1 MGNELALDFNQDIP
15 NQLTSIADRERAKLL
30 PKNNYT
36 QTADEY
42 SATNPDAIADGDSK
56 GRGTGV
62 FLDVYNTNAGT
73 REDVSERRTEIRV
86 NKYNSSN
93 TYPNFQL

>member
-1 MGNELALDFNQDIP
+1 MANELSLDFSQDIP

-30 PKNNYT
+30 PKNDYV

-42 SATNPDAIADGDSK
+42 SATNPNAMADGDSK

-73 REDVSERRTEIRV
+73 REDVTERRLEIRV

>member
-1 MGNELALDFNQDIP
+1 MANELALDFNQDIP

-42 SATNPDAIADGDSK
+42 SATNPDAIADGDSR

-73 REDVSERRTEIRV
+73 REDVAERRTEIRV